1 MKLIDS
7 FGRIHDYIRISL
19 IDKCNLNC
27 IYCNPVKSFNTSLTK
42 KDILSYEEL
51 IRLITI
57 LVKDL
62 EVKKIRFTG
71 GEPLIRKDIIKFFEM
86 LSSLKNEYPF
96 EVGITTNGTCL
107 EDKIES
113 LYRCGLDSL
122 NISLDTLNRQKFI
135 AITGSDMFESTLHS
149 IQKAINTGFKRVK
162 INSVIIRNIN
172 DDELIDFIDYFKD
185 TDINIRFIEY
195 MPFSGNN
202 WDNEKFL
209 PWQEMKS
216 RIEAKYKL
224 VSVVQ
229 DGKIAKDF
237 VVEGVDCKVGF
248 ISSVSNHFCD
258 SCNRLRIT
266 ASGKIKLCLFS
277 SVEEIDLKDMLNNNF
292 VDDEQIARTISYSL
306 KKKWY
311 KHPEAEEL
319 AEMNYNNMMSI
330 GG

>member
-1 MKLIDS
+1 MKLVDS

-27 IYCNPVKSFNTSLTK
+27 IYCNPVKSFDTSLTK

-71 GEPLIRKDIIKFFEM
+71 GEPLIRKDIVKFFDM
-86 LSSLKNEYPF
+86 LCSLKKENPF

-113 LYRCGLDSL
+113 LNRCGLDSL

-135 AITGSDMFESTLHS
+135 AITGSDMFESTLRS
-149 IQKAINTGFKRVK
+149 INIAMNTGFKNVK
-162 INSVIIRNIN
+162 VNSVIIRNTN

-277 SVEEIDLKDMLNNNF
+277 SVEDIDLKILLSDNSIE
-292 VDDEQIARTISYSL
+292 DEIIAEVISNSL

-311 KHPEAEEL
+311 KHPEVEEL

>member
-122 NISLDTLNRQKFI
+122 NIRQKFI
-135 AITGSDMFESTLHS
+135 EITGSDMFESTLRS
-149 IQKAINTGFKRVK
+149 IQKAKNADFKKVK
-162 INSVIIRNIN
+162 VNSVIIRNIN
-172 DDELIDFIDYFKD
+172 DDELIDFIDYFRD
-185 TDINIRFIEY
+185 SDINIRFIEY

-229 DGKIAKDF
+229 EGKIAKDF
-237 VVEGVDCKVGF
+237 AVEGTNCKVGF

-277 SVEEIDLKDMLNNNF
+277 SVEDIDLKDMLNNNF